1 METTCC
7 VHSRTLWDSKER
19 RARPVRCNSWKSP
32 AERFLLLHSPKKQ
45 TVLFFFTK
53 KERKTENEAA
63 GYDHGC
69 QMTAD
74 HFPILRK
81 RIQMTSTSGFAANN
95 WTPLWPYKN
104 ISCAKHMISFRKRHV
119 WSGFI
124 AEGQRGQQKRPQ
136 APCLRIFFERQTKS
150 D

>member
-53 KERKTENEAA
+53 KEKTWEMVLPDLTIGSKWRQRISSFSGSEFKWLPPAALPQTTERPFGHIGTYLVLSIWFLSGKDTLRAVLLLNVKGASRNVRK
-63 GYDHGC
+63 
-69 QMTAD
+69 
-74 HFPILRK
+74 P
-81 RIQMTSTSGFAANN
+81 S
-95 WTPLWPYKN
+95 
-104 ISCAKHMISFRKRHV
+104 
-119 WSGFI
+119 
-124 AEGQRGQQKRPQ
+124 
-136 APCLRIFFERQTKS
+136 CLRIFFER
-150 D
+150 